1 MSLPLQAA
9 AAVGIAAGAAGLIVF
24 PSKKQKDE
32 AAMDLF
38 DARYDELHPQNQRV
52 AEFKAAHSRWTG
64 FFEKSV
70 YPLTRKL
77 PGNKNPILNPYK
89 DAEPLGGGGDDDE

>member
-1 MSLPLQAA
+1 MAVQAA
-9 AAVGIAAGAAGLIVF
+9 AAVGIAAGAAGLIII

-38 DARYDELHPQNQRV
+38 DKHYEQLHPQERKV
-52 AEFKAAHSRWTG
+52 AEFKAAHSRWRG

-70 YPLTRKL
+70 YPITRKL
-77 PGNKNPILNPYK
+77 PGSKNPIMNPYK
-89 DAEPLGGGGDDDE
+89 DALEAGGGQDDDE

>member
-1 MSLPLQAA
+1 MAAQVAAVVGVAA
-9 AAVGIAAGAAGLIVF
+9 AGAGLIVI

-38 DARYDELHPQNQRV
+38 DRHYEQLHPQEQKA

-70 YPLTRKL
+70 YPITRKL
-77 PGNKNPILNPYK
+77 PGNKNPIMNPYK
-89 DAEPLGGGGDDDE
+89 DTEPQGGQDDEE

>member
-1 MSLPLQAA
+1 MAFPVQAA
-9 AAVGIAAGAAGLIVF
+9 AAVGIAVAGAGLIVI

-38 DARYDELHPQNQRV
+38 DKHFDQLHPQERKA

-70 YPLTRKL
+70 YPITRKL
-77 PGNKNPILNPYK
+77 PGNKNPIMNPYR
-89 DAEPLGGGGDDDE
+89 DAEPQRGQDDEE